1 MINAIFN
8 GTYRLARRIV
18 IGVIGGTLL
27 LFGVIMLV
35 TPGPG
40 LVGIAAGLAVLAVE
54 FTWARI
60 WLKRL
65 RRKMSDAGNS
75 LRGRDIDGHRDE
87 A

>member
-8 GTYRLARRIV
+8 GTYKLARRIV
-18 IGVIGGTLL
+18 VGVIGGTLL
-27 LFGVIMLV
+27 VFGVVMLV

-54 FTWARI
+54 FTWARL

-75 LRGRDIDGHRDE
+75 LRGRDIDGHRDKR
-87 A
+87 

>member
-1 MINAIFN
+1 MINSFFN

-18 IGVIGGTLL
+18 IGVIGGTLVV
-27 LFGVIMLV
+27 FGLIMLV

-65 RRKMSDAGNS
+65 RRKMSDTGNA
-75 LRGRDIDGHRDE
+75 LRGRDIDGHRDHL
-87 A
+87 

>member
-1 MINAIFN
+1 MINTLFN
-8 GTYRLARRIV
+8 GTYKLARRIV

-27 LFGVIMLV
+27 VFGVVMLV

-40 LVGIAAGLAVLAVE
+40 LVGIAAGRAVLAVE

-60 WLKRL
+60 WLRRL

-75 LRGRDIDGHRDE
+75 LRGRDIDGHRDK

>member
-8 GTYRLARRIV
+8 GTYKLARRIV
-18 IGVIGGTLL
+18 IGVIGGTMLV
-27 LFGVIMLV
+27 FGLVMLV

-65 RRKMSDAGNS
+65 RRKMSEAGNS
-75 LRGRDIDGHRDE
+75 LRGRSIDGRRDE